1 MTVQVLTENK
11 SKAVLL
17 DALQKR
23 PKTVRLYDPSIVSE
37 RRFTG
42 RDIKPGERFA
52 VVMDHPKRS
61 RFAEVVRSTTGVF
74 KVL

>member
-1 MTVQVLTENK
+1 MTVQCLTENK

-17 DALQKR
+17 DALKTR
-23 PKTVRLYDPSIVSE
+23 PESVRFYDPSIVSE

-42 RDIKPGERFA
+42 RDIKPGDRFP

-61 RFAEVVRSTTGVF
+61 RFAEVSRTSTGVF